1 MAKERKGLLV
11 SGQWFGTMLL
21 AEQHET
27 REGQLSMNGI
37 LRG

>member
-1 MAKERKGLLV
+1 MERIIGLGAMV
-11 SGQWFGTMLL
+11 WTMLL